1 MDYSAVPG
9 CIYTTPEIACV
20 GLTKEKAKQAGYT
33 VKTGRF
39 NVSGNGRS
47 LAISCQDGFAKIVT
61 DADSG
66 KILGCHIV
74 APHATEIICE
84 GVLAIRHGL
93 TVEQMGESIHA
104 HPTVSEIL
112 MEAAHD
118 VEGLCC
124 HKL

>member
-1 MDYSAVPG
+1 MRYDAVPG

-20 GLTKEKAKQAGYT
+20 GLTEEKAAAAGHPVRVGKY
-33 VKTGRF
+33 

-47 LAISCQDGFAKIVT
+47 LAMGCQDGLAKLVA
-61 DADSG
+61 DAETG
-66 KILGCHIV
+66 KVLGCHIL
-74 APHATEIICE
+74 APHATEMIGEIA
-84 GVLAIRHGL
+84 LAIQNGL
-93 TVEQMGESIHA
+93 TAGAVSDTIHA

>member
-1 MDYSAVPG
+1 MRYAAVPS
-9 CIYTTPEIACV
+9 CIYTAPEIACV
-20 GLTKEKAKQAGYT
+20 GLTEEKAAAAGHR

-47 LAISCQDGFAKIVT
+47 LAIGCQDGFAKLVT
-61 DADSG
+61 DADTG
-66 KILGCHIV
+66 MVLGCHIL
-74 APHATEIICE
+74 APHATEMIGEIT
-84 GVLAIRHGL
+84 LAIQKGL
-93 TVEQMGESIHA
+93 SVEDVSNTIHA
-104 HPTVSEIL
+104 HPTVSEVI